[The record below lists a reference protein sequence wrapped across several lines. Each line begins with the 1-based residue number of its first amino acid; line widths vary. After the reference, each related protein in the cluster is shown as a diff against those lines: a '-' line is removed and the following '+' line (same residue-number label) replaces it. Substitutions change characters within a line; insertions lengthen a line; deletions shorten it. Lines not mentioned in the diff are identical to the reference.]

1 MMPPSAPVNDGGA
14 RHLVRGLVFPNMALP
29 STLGGTLN
37 LSAQSGTAVIYFYP
51 WTGRPGLADP
61 PDWDDIPGAHGSTPE
76 TEGFRDHYPAFRKLD
91 VAVFGV
97 STQGSEHQGEF
108 ANRLDVAFAIL
119 SDEAFLLQQALRL
132 PTFET
137 GGVAYL
143 KRLTLIV
150 RDGRI
155 EHVFYPVPTPAAH
168 ALEVL
173 DWLTQT
179 GMPGAA

>member
-1 MMPPSAPVNDGGA
+1 MMPPGAPVNDGSA
-14 RHLVRGLVFPNMALP
+14 RHLEGLVLPNIALP

-37 LSAQSGTAVIYFYP
+37 LSVQSGTAVIYFYP

-76 TEGFRDHYPAFRKLD
+76 AEGFRENYPAFRKID
-91 VAVFGV
+91 VRVFGV
-97 STQGSEHQGEF
+97 STQGSEHQSEF
-108 ANRLDVAFAIL
+108 AHRLNVAFAIL
-119 SDEAFLLQQALRL
+119 SDEAFLLQQALML

-155 EHVFYPVPTPAAH
+155 KHVFYPVPTPATH

>member
-1 MMPPSAPVNDGGA
+1 MPPRAPVDDGGA
-14 RHLVRGLVFPNMALP
+14 CHLVRGLTLPNVALP

-61 PDWDDIPGAHGSTPE
+61 PGWDDIPGAHGSTPE
-76 TEGFRDHYPAFRKLD
+76 AEGFRDHYPAFREIA
-91 VAVFGV
+91 VAVVGV
-97 STQGSEHQGEF
+97 STQGSEHQREF
-108 ANRLDVAFAIL
+108 ADRLNVAFAIL
-119 SDEAFLLQQALRL
+119 SDEAFLLQKALKL
-132 PTFET
+132 PAFET

-168 ALEVL
+168 VLEVFA
-173 DWLTQT
+173 WLTQT
-179 GMPGAA
+179 RLPGAA